1 MTEEQLLIAL
11 AADSPRLRRL
21 IAEYGEEGRTAI
33 DRLLRDEPVEAVKL
47 LAALIEAMRNRPADS

>member
-1 MTEEQLLIAL
+1 MTDNDLIIAV
-11 AADSPRLRRL
+11 AADSPRLRCL

-47 LAALIEAMRNRPADS
+47 LAALIEAMRKGPADS